1 MRTLAAILSANA
13 EGDSRLMGEDK
24 AAVLISLKVY
34 RQAMRSRSQCGGLSK
49 RGPTTLNPTP
59 EATCDENAGKGG

>member
-13 EGDSRLMGEDK
+13 EGDSRLMWEDE

-34 RQAMRSRSQCGGLSK
+34 RQVMRSRSQCGGLPKTGTDQSPPNP
-49 RGPTTLNPTP
+49 RGDLR
-59 EATCDENAGKGG
+59 

>member
-1 MRTLAAILSANA
+1 MRTLAAILSVNA
-13 EGDSRLMGEDK
+13 EGDSRLMGEDE
-24 AAVLISLKVY
+24 AAVLICLKVY
-34 RQAMRSRSQCGGLSK
+34 RQVMRSRSQYGGLPK